1 MREREDSPMIFEAI
15 AAIKIANEAIGAIKE
30 FAGHVESVGQMGKDL
45 TKLADAKAEL
55 QQSAADGD
63 MEAFWALEDIKRH
76 EAEVKQMFIY
86 NGRAGLWDDYCK
98 FIENRKMMRENERKR
113 QEEKAKAK
121 KKLIK
126 DTLIYGSVGAACL
139 AVVGAGIWL
148 LMWLISL
155 K

>member
-1 MREREDSPMIFEAI
+1 MIFEAI

-45 TKLADAKAEL
+45 TKLADAKEEL
-55 QQSAADGD
+55 QKSAKDGD

-98 FIENRKMMRENERKR
+98 FIENRKMMRENEKKR
-113 QEEKAKAK
+113 IEAK
-121 KKLIK
+121 KLARRKAIK
-126 DTLIYGSVGAACL
+126 TGLTITGVSLLVLTAVG
-139 AVVGAGIWL
+139 GAIAMVYWL
-148 LMWLISL
+148 VSI
-155 K
+155 KGK

>member
-1 MREREDSPMIFEAI
+1 MIFEAI

-45 TKLADAKAEL
+45 TKLADAKDEL
-55 QQSAADGD
+55 QKSAKEGD

-86 NGRAGLWDDYCK
+86 AGRPGLWDDYCT
-98 FIENRKMMRENERKR
+98 FITNRKTLRENEAKR
-113 QEEKAKAK
+113 QAAKKARK

-126 DTLIYGSVGAACL
+126 DWSIGIAVTVAVLSAVGIIGYIFYW
-139 AVVGAGIWL
+139 VVTTKG
-148 LMWLISL
+148 